1 MADLPTVG
9 RLQVSGEQPSD
20 ESSKV
25 VPLTVAELGP
35 EGRDQC
41 GRSLPTDGRGGT
53 AGEIGLRMMVLLER
67 HRVAG
72 TTGPIPAAPQRR
84 L

>member
-20 ESSKV
+20 ESGKV

-41 GRSLPTDGRGGT
+41 GLVLPTHERGGA
-53 AGEIGLRMMVLLER
+53 AGDVRLRMMLLLER
-67 HRVAG
+67 RCVVG
-72 TTGPIPAAPQRR
+72 TTETISAAP
-84 L
+84 